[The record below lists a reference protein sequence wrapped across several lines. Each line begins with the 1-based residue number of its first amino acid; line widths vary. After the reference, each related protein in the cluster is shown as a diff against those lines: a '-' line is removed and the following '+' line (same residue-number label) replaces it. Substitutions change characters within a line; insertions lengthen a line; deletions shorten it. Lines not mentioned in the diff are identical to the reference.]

1 MHTDKHKQPQGLE
14 NINKIFIYH
23 VRVSVGGCGHAENHA
38 HAYPEHDDV
47 VAAVT
52 LQDVEGVVEAGTG
65 QEVVS
70 LKPRAEVVTR
80 LAKLEAEREL
90 QPLGLPTTDM

>member
-1 MHTDKHKQPQGLE
+1 MGVAIILLYMHVYTCTCISGWVWPCRE
-14 NINKIFIYH
+14 P
-23 VRVSVGGCGHAENHA
+23 CT
-38 HAYPEHDDV
+38 YPEHDDV

-52 LQDVEGVVEAGTG
+52 LQNVEGGVEAGTG

-70 LKPRAEVVTR
+70 LKPRAEVITC

-90 QPLGLPTTDM
+90 QPLGLPTTDI